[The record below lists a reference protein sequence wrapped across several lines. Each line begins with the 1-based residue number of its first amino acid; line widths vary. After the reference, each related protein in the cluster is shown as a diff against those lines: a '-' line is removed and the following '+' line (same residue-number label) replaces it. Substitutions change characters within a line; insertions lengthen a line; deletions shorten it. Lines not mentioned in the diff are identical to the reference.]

1 MDIEQ
6 LEVMQNY
13 MKQKFLLEDILY
25 VLEKLEDENT
35 YRIHEVSQEMSKS
48 IGNLILSIQRNLKGY
63 KGI

>member
-6 LEVMQNY
+6 IETMQNY

-25 VLEKLEDENT
+25 IFKKLEDENT
-35 YRIHEVSQEMSKS
+35 YRIHETSQEMSKS
-48 IGNLILSIQRNLKGY
+48 ISNLILSIQWNLKGY